1 MRVITIALISCV
13 LLASA
18 ATVASAQQS
27 EAECKK
33 KYLIDTKPED
43 WKKYTE
49 CLTRILQ
56 CKDCGTEKEKRV
68 PK

>member
-1 MRVITIALISCV
+1 MRVITITMISCL
-13 LLASA
+13 LLASTGTMSA
-18 ATVASAQQS
+18 AQQS

-43 WKKYTE
+43 WKKFTE

-56 CKDCGTEKEKRV
+56 CKDCGTQKEKQV